1 LESVTI
7 LRELWRLKVA
17 VIIVG
22 VLSLLVGYAI
32 AYEFK
37 VPPTPRSY
45 TVGVASARILVD
57 TPNSQVV
64 EVAPK
69 GSETLGARA
78 NVLANLMIDGTIK
91 DEIAKRAGLR
101 PDELVTGSL
110 ATGGAAEDHKLT
122 ADSYALTTGVV
133 LNSDQAEL
141 PIIRVETQAPDTQK
155 AIGLADA
162 AVKGL
167 DGYLTVRADDER
179 IESTRRLQVSG
190 LGPAQGHDAARGTGR
205 IMALAAAIIVFLAG
219 CAAILIVS
227 GIARGWRT
235 AAALDEMS
243 ESEFDLTDLF
253 DGELDPPEELD
264 PPDESDAPPARKR
277 KAASRG

>member
-1 LESVTI
+1 
-7 LRELWRLKVA
+7 
-17 VIIVG
+17 
-22 VLSLLVGYAI
+22 
-32 AYEFK
+32 
-37 VPPTPRSY
+37 
-45 TVGVASARILVD
+45 
-57 TPNSQVV
+57 
-64 EVAPK
+64 
-69 GSETLGARA
+69 
-78 NVLANLMIDGTIK
+78 MIDGTIK

-110 ATGGAAEDHKLT
+110 RHRRGRREDHKLT
-122 ADSYALTTGVV
+122 ANSYALTTGVV

-167 DGYLTVRADDER
+167 DEYLTVRADDER

-205 IMALAAAIIVFLAG
+205 IMALAVAIIVFLAG

-235 AAALDEMS
+235 AAALDS
-243 ESEFDLTDLF
+243 
-253 DGELDPPEELD
+253 
-264 PPDESDAPPARKR
+264 DERVGVRLHRAVRQRARSAGGR
-277 KAASRG
+277 AGVGAA

>member
-1 LESVTI
+1 SPSRRGGCAPRSTSSGPSSPAGRADRPRTEERGAARVDRERARPRGPRQEARTLESVTI

-91 DEIAKRAGLR
+91 DEIAQRAGLR

-133 LNSDQAEL
+133 LNSD
-141 PIIRVETQAPDTQK
+141 
-155 AIGLADA
+155 
-162 AVKGL
+162 
-167 DGYLTVRADDER
+167 
-179 IESTRRLQVSG
+179 
-190 LGPAQGHDAARGTGR
+190 
-205 IMALAAAIIVFLAG
+205 
-219 CAAILIVS
+219 
-227 GIARGWRT
+227 
-235 AAALDEMS
+235 
-243 ESEFDLTDLF
+243 
-253 DGELDPPEELD
+253 
-264 PPDESDAPPARKR
+264 
-277 KAASRG
+277 

>member
-1 LESVTI
+1 MESVTI

-17 VIIVG
+17 VISSACSPCSSATG
-22 VLSLLVGYAI
+22 SRTSL
-32 AYEFK
+32 K
-37 VPPTPRSY
+37 VPPKPRSY

-110 ATGGAAEDHKLT
+110 ATGGAAEDHKLN

-133 LNSDQAEL
+133 LNSDLAEL

-167 DGYLTVRADDER
+167 DEYLDRPRRRRADREH
-179 IESTRRLQVSG
+179 
-190 LGPAQGHDAARGTGR
+190 PAPAGQRAR
-205 IMALAAAIIVFLAG
+205 
-219 CAAILIVS
+219 
-227 GIARGWRT
+227 ARPG
-235 AAALDEMS
+235 S
-243 ESEFDLTDLF
+243 
-253 DGELDPPEELD
+253 
-264 PPDESDAPPARKR
+264 
-277 KAASRG
+277 